1 VPLPNPADYGVVAEA
16 TIVVPVPA
24 EGLDL
29 FRLLEGETP
38 TVRDFEERRTRGQ
51 AERDGIPELFR
62 LSVSHWLSQDRAAT
76 WSRRRRFFIAR
87 LELHPGSLTR
97 VALTE
102 DHGEGHLDVWAHP
115 QELLDAVADVVSGV
129 RRR

>member
-1 VPLPNPADYGVVAEA
+1 VPLPNPTDYGVVADA
-16 TIVVPVPA
+16 TIVVPVPL
-24 EGLDL
+24 EGLVL

-38 TVRDFEERRTRGQ
+38 TLKDFEERRTRGQ

-76 WSRRRRFFIAR
+76 WSRRRRFFVAR
-87 LELHPGSLTR
+87 LELRPGTLTR

-102 DHGEGHLDVWAHP
+102 SHGEGHVDVWAHP
-115 QELLDAVADVVSGV
+115 QELLDAVAGVETGV
-129 RRR
+129 RER